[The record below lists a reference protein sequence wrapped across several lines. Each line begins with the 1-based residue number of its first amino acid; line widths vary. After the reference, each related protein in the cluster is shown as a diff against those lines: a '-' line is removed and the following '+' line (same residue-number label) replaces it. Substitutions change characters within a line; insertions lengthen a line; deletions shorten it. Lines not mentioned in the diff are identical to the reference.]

1 MGTAVRLQR
10 RLPEWDAFV
19 DIGYNSIIGYC
30 IDPEMSLLFGDRA
43 RDERREFS
51 MQLRNRSHWPAQRG
65 DITSVRLPS
74 ASTGM
79 TALWTSVS

>member
-43 RDERREFS
+43 REERLDFPRNFAIDAIGRRSEATS
-51 MQLRNRSHWPAQRG
+51 LRSACPLPA
-65 DITSVRLPS
+65 PE
-74 ASTGM
+74 
-79 TALWTSVS
+79 